1 MTQKIKT
8 VNVVEC
14 IRKPAFLQLSDSDQ
28 ITIHSFC
35 DNDEGNKEAEEL
47 YFEIAKKNGYKGD
60 ATNVDEFF
68 DDEGDY
74 WALGDYSVSIIHS

>member
-1 MTQKIKT
+1 MSQKIKT

-14 IRKPAFLQLSDSDQ
+14 VQSNKSNS

-47 YFEIAKKNGYKGD
+47 YFSIAKENGYTGN

-68 DDEGDY
+68 DDEGDF
-74 WALGDYSVSIIHS
+74 WGLGDYSVCVIHS